1 MSRAWR
7 NACIAQSLQTDESY
21 ELFPC
26 LQLLERAASRAMEAS
41 QHFERAASKCLD
53 DLDRSMTGRNSLDLA
68 INQVLAGMGA
78 SGVSPAPGPSPPKSP
93 AMRRS
98 RFQMQAAAAT

>member
-1 MSRAWR
+1 M
-7 NACIAQSLQTDESY
+7 ES
-21 ELFPC
+21 
-26 LQLLERAASRAMEAS
+26 S

-78 SGVSPAPGPSPPKSP
+78 SGVSPGPGPSPPKSP